1 MQLDLRGKRVDEGI
15 ESLTHFL
22 DGALV
27 SGLQSVN
34 ILHGK
39 GTGAMQNA
47 VKEYLISQSFVAD
60 FQYAHPDAG
69 GAGITV
75 VELK

>member
-1 MQLDLRGKRVDEGI
+1 MQLDLRGKRVEDGI
-15 ESLTHFL
+15 EKLTQFL

-39 GTGAMQNA
+39 GAMQTA
-47 VKEYLISQSFVAD
+47 VQEYLNTQSFVSD
-60 FQYAHPDAG
+60 FQFAHPDSG